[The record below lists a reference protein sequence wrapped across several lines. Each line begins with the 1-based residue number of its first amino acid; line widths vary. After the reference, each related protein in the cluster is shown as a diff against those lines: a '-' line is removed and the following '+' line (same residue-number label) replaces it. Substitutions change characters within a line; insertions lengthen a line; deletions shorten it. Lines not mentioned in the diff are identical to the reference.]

1 MNSTEYMELA
11 LECVREAD
19 AALDEDRKQALL
31 DMAKMYNR
39 MALNREANAAQDNT
53 PPLAGIR
60 ERSSA

>member
-1 MNSTEYMELA
+1 MNSTEYLELA

-39 MALNREANAAQDNT
+39 MALNREATAAQDNT
-53 PPLAGIR
+53 PPLAGVG